1 MAKIKKTKKR
11 RLITLYNYFP
21 ECGGGGT
28 KPGFISQ
35 WFTLDESLLDGNKML
50 NI

>member
-21 ECGGGGT
+21 ECCGGI
-28 KPGFISQ
+28 KPGFVSQ